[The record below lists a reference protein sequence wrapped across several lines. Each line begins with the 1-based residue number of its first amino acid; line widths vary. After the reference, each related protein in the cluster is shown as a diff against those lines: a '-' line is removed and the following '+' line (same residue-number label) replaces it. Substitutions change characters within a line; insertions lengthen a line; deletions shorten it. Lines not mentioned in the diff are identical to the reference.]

1 MVARCNPGFTLKH
14 CLFRTV
20 KLTKNADPH
29 KYFYSWYG
37 TIFNSCSL
45 FLFPGFDWCKS
56 IVSFSVD
63 HSSFFYIDNAKKDI
77 FVLGEGPAQE
87 LDDITIKAEAKY
99 SNSFSISQKEFCLSI
114 HYNGSSS
121 FLFVNAK
128 NINSLISIQSKKLKT
143 KTTPTTFRKYFQ
155 KRFS

>member
-1 MVARCNPGFTLKH
+1 M
-14 CLFRTV
+14 
-20 KLTKNADPH
+20 
-29 KYFYSWYG
+29 
-37 TIFNSCSL
+37 
-45 FLFPGFDWCKS
+45 FPGFDWCKS